1 MKYVKKRQR
10 YESGRFAYN
19 PLTRHCTSYDW
30 WDISRIIGGTL
41 VINTYPY
48 SPTTAQHI
56 GKAWG
61 ALQYPGDAIS
71 ISVHSH
77 GGKLTNKD
85 KVIKSLS
92 DQIADLYEEA
102 RRPKTHKAKNLE
114 RIKRANELEVVR
126 GRMLH
131 LYELE
136 ELQATQGEIEA
147 LNALQ
152 KGE

>member
-30 WDISRIIGGTL
+30 WDISRVIGGTL
-41 VINTYPY
+41 VVNVHSY
-48 SPTTAQHI
+48 SPTTAHHV
-56 GKAWG
+56 GKAWR
-61 ALQYPGDAIS
+61 ALKYPDDAVVIDVRPFS
-71 ISVHSH
+71 
-77 GGKLTNKD
+77 GKLDNKEE
-85 KVIKSLS
+85 VIKALS
-92 DQIADLYEEA
+92 CQIAHLYREA

-126 GRMLH
+126 DRMLH
-131 LYELE
+131 LYALE

>member
-41 VINTYPY
+41 VVNVHNY
-48 SPTTAQHI
+48 SLTTTQHV
-56 GKAWG
+56 GKAWR
-61 ALQYPGDAIS
+61 ALKYTDDAVVIDVRTGS
-71 ISVHSH
+71 
-77 GGKLTNKD
+77 GKLTAKEE
-85 KVIKSLS
+85 VIAAIS
-92 DQIADLYEEA
+92 DQIARLYKEA

-114 RIKRANELEVVR
+114 RIKRANELEAVR
-126 GRMLH
+126 DRMLH
-131 LYELE
+131 LYALE